1 MRFFLGLAAAAA
13 LALAG
18 CANTEA
24 SLKEPRL
31 TNPPRKVA
39 WQGWDPA
46 DADADRSPVQRKYD
60 GTFRLP
66 LSEDWSWHI
75 PDEGTWAVSRL
86 ELASPVISGDF
97 IFAGSSRHPGLFV
110 LDRGTGALASVI
122 TTEGPVQA
130 PPTPIDGGWLVVD
143 SFGFMLRLDS
153 DLNEVWKEP
162 FRVGG
167 AVYRSPVLAE
177 DVALVTTASDSVVA
191 VGLADGAW
199 KWAYTR
205 DVPRGA
211 TELAI
216 LGAPAPLYTGAE
228 VVTGFSDGAV
238 VGLDPNSGREL
249 WSARVGEGKFP
260 DVQAEV
266 LAHGDLYIASAFGG
280 PVVALDSRTHAVR
293 WIAEDAAAT
302 STMILAGGYVYTS
315 DTQGRV
321 RCLDADT
328 GEAVW
333 TFEIENAQ
341 FGPPTRAGGSILV
354 GDVVGTLYSL
364 DRFEGKEQW
373 RFRPTDGSRL
383 MGVAAAPAVDGRQIV
398 FPTAGGTLWSLVANS
413 STISD
418 DSEEPAARPD
428 RVLGW

>member
-1 MRFFLGLAAAAA
+1 MKFFLSVGVAATIG
-13 LALAG
+13 LAG
-18 CANTEA
+18 CANQEA

-31 TNPPRKVA
+31 TNPPRKVS
-39 WQGWDPA
+39 WQGWEDSSDGLTPT
-46 DADADRSPVQRKYD
+46 QIKYD
-60 GTFRLP
+60 GAFRLP
-66 LSEDWSWHI
+66 LSEDWTWDI

-86 ELASPVISGDF
+86 ELASATIAGDRV
-97 IFAGSSRHPGLFV
+97 FAGSSREAGLFV
-110 LDRGTGALASVI
+110 LDRNSGALTTVI

-130 PPTPIDGGWLVVD
+130 PPTALEDGWLVVD
-143 SFGFMLRLDS
+143 SFGLMLRLDAE
-153 DLNEVWKEP
+153 LNPVWKEP

-167 AVYRSPVLAE
+167 AVYRNPVLAG

-191 VGLADGAW
+191 VGLDDGLW

-205 DVPRGA
+205 EVPRGA

-216 LGAPAPLYTGAE
+216 LGAPAPLYVGSE
-228 VVTGFSDGAV
+228 VIAGFSDGAV
-238 VGLDPNSGREL
+238 VGLEANSGREL
-249 WSARVGEGKFP
+249 WAAKVGEGKFP

-266 LAHGDLYIASAFGG
+266 LAYGDLYIASAFGG
-280 PVVALDSRTHAVR
+280 PVVGLDSRTHGVR
-293 WIAEDAAAT
+293 WIAEEAAAT
-302 STMILAGGYVYTS
+302 STMIIAGGYLYTS

-333 TFEIENAQ
+333 TFEIDNAQ

-354 GDVVGTLYSL
+354 GDVVGTLYAI
-364 DRFEGKEQW
+364 DRFEGTEQW

-398 FPTAGGTLWSLVANS
+398 FPSAGGTLWSLVANS
-413 STISD
+413 SSIQD
-418 DSEEPAARPD
+418 DSEEPAVRPD